1 MEKAGE
7 EDREDLVDL
16 IELIKDA
23 LQTEDSEALKK
34 AMDELTDL
42 VYYLES

>member
-1 MEKAGE
+1 MEKASD

-16 IELIKDA
+16 IEMVKDA
-23 LQTEDSEALKK
+23 LQADDSKALSK